1 MRYWIHKL
9 VSPEARRLIIKT
21 VSACLFTLGLI
32 SNACAILPIEQ
43 LESFKG
49 AKAYLIQTKAL
60 PMVDIEI
67 SIDAGD
73 RYDPIGKSGLAG
85 MTAGL
90 MNYGV
95 RGDKG
100 FLTEAQIA
108 DKIADLGANIG
119 LSVGGER
126 AILRIRSLSR
136 KDVRDRAVHLAA
148 AMLSAPT
155 YDPKIMER
163 EKQRMLTNLR
173 EAETKPEYVLERSF
187 KQSVYGDYPL
197 AYSPSVKSTAT
208 INANDLAQFH
218 KQFYRGDR
226 MIVSIVGDVDK
237 AQANQMV
244 QSLLNR
250 IPQSGNPVSKLPD
263 LQRSPVE
270 PLAQREIQIPFDSQQ
285 AHIVMGMTAVARNN
299 PDYFALL
306 VGNYIL
312 GGGGFVSR
320 LMSEVRE
327 KRGLAYSVF
336 SYFAPGKDNGIFQA
350 GLQTKNDQAKLALE
364 VLSSTIAQFI
374 ADGPTPSELEVA
386 KANLVNGYS
395 LRINNNRKLLDNVS
409 SIAWNGLPLDTM
421 EVWTKQVE
429 TVTLGQVKAAFQKY
443 LAMDRMKIVVLG
455 AKNK

>member
-1 MRYWIHKL
+1 
-9 VSPEARRLIIKT
+9 
-21 VSACLFTLGLI
+21 
-32 SNACAILPIEQ
+32 LPIEQ
-43 LESFKG
+43 LDSYKG
-49 AKAYLIQTKAL
+49 AKAYLVQTKAL
-60 PMVDIEI
+60 PMVDIEV

-73 RYDPIGKSGLAG
+73 RYDPAGKSGLAD
-85 MTAGL
+85 MAAGL

-100 FLTEAQIA
+100 VLTEAQIA
-108 DKIADLGANIG
+108 DEIADLGANIG

-136 KDVRDRAVHLAA
+136 KDLRDRAVKLAA

-155 YDPKIMER
+155 YDSKIVER
-163 EKQRMLTNLR
+163 EKQRTITNLQ
-173 EAETKPEYVLERSF
+173 EAETKPEYVLERRF
-187 KQSVYGDYPL
+187 KKSVYGDYPL
-197 AYSPSVKSTAT
+197 ADSPSVKSVA
-208 INANDLAQFH
+208 AVSVSDLKQFH
-218 KQFYRGDR
+218 QQFYRGDR
-226 MIVSIVGDVDK
+226 MIVSIVGDVDR
-237 AQANQMV
+237 AEASDIVQA
-244 QSLLNR
+244 LLKQ
-250 IPQSGNPVSKLPD
+250 IPQSGQPIAKLPE

-285 AHIVMGMTAVARNN
+285 AHIAMGMTAVARSN
-299 PDYFALL
+299 PDYFPLL

-350 GLQTKNDQAKLALE
+350 GLQTKNDQASQALD
-364 VLSSTIAQFI
+364 VMSSTITQFI
-374 ADGPTPSELEVA
+374 ADGPTPSELLAA
-386 KANLVNGYS
+386 KANLVNGYP
-395 LRINNNRKLLDNVS
+395 LRIDNNRKLLDNVS
-409 SIAWNGLPLDTM
+409 AIAWNDLPLDTM
-421 EVWTKQVE
+421 DIWTKQVE
-429 TVTLGQVKAAFQKY
+429 AVTLEQVKAAFQKY